1 MKVVVIGSGNITGAS
16 NSASYLIDN
25 HIMIDMPNGCCKAM
39 KKLSY
44 SETDIKYLLLT
55 HFHGDHYFDIPF
67 YLLGRVHSENVDKN
81 IYFFTSKDGIRKIK
95 KLTKLGFPNSLDK
108 IYANTVINYITNL
121 RFSIED
127 IEVEKVLVDHGE
139 LKPAYGYIL
148 TRNGIN
154 VGFSGDTCLCENA
167 EYLASK
173 CLYLFTDCSKLIGND
188 KHMGIDNI
196 EYLSDKYQNCTFIV
210 SHMDDEVREELHKK
224 KLKNIIIPSDGD
236 IIEIAEV

>member
-25 HIMIDMPNGCCKAM
+25 HIMIDMPNGCCKAI
-39 KKLSY
+39 KKLGY

-67 YLLGRVHSENVDKN
+67 YLLGRVHSENVDN

-95 KLTKLGFPNSLDK
+95 KLTKLGFPNSLNK

-154 VGFSGDTCLCENA
+154 VGFSGDTCLCENV